1 MNDLATYAYP
11 FMLSIV
17 ALLAGWL
24 LIGRQIRAEA
34 GATPKLLFAL
44 GIAAAVVGFFLV
56 WLAAR

>member
-17 ALLAGWL
+17 ALGAGWL
-24 LIGRQIRAEA
+24 LLARQIRAES
-34 GATPKLLFAL
+34 GAVPKLLFAF
-44 GIAAAVVGFFLV
+44 GIVAAVIGFVLI

>member
-34 GATPKLLFAL
+34 GTAPKLLFAL
-44 GIAAAVVGFFLV
+44 GIVAAVVGFFLV